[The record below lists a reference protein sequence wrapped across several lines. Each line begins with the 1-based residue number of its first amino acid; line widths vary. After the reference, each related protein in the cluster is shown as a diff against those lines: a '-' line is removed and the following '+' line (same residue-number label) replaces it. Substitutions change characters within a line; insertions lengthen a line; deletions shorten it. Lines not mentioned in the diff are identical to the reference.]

1 MAYGCNIWF
10 LGKLTVYPESVFIRN
25 STDQWRIRSAYES
38 ICLVIGFKVK
48 PIGRKFSKRQGVLLD
63 SSLSRQQQ
71 QQLDAIFTSR
81 HLNWGQNDFFF
92 SSCSTEVRVRVFYF
106 FSSWRKGVVKC
117 WYLGR
122 WRHQVGSKPI
132 HFRAIAFAFFKI
144 TGIYIYLSF
153 LGIFSW
159 DNNCRLN
166 CVIHIRCTKC
176 QPLDKG
182 EAWKCVFK
190 QILRPFELRDCLF

>member
-1 MAYGCNIWF
+1 MNVSSNVMAYGCSVWF

-92 SSCSTEVRVRVFYF
+92 FLFNRGTGARLLFLFFMTKGCSEMLVSWTMTTPSGFQTYS
-106 FSSWRKGVVKC
+106 FSRYC
-117 WYLGR
+117 
-122 WRHQVGSKPI
+122 
-132 HFRAIAFAFFKI
+132 FC
-144 TGIYIYLSF
+144 F
-153 LGIFSW
+153 L
-159 DNNCRLN
+159 
-166 CVIHIRCTKC
+166 
-176 QPLDKG
+176 
-182 EAWKCVFK
+182 
-190 QILRPFELRDCLF
+190 